1 MLTLQHELRNY
12 IMENYFFGQGESLG
26 NDDSFMEL
34 GIIDSTGVLELISHL
49 EERYSIEIA
58 SEELIP
64 ENLDSI
70 ERLTRFVSR
79 KLTES
84 GRTPSVSI
92 DAVPPRAMI
101 PAGEAL

>member
-1 MLTLQHELRNY
+1 MLTLQQELRNY

-26 NDDSFMEL
+26 DDDSFMEL

-58 SEELIP
+58 TEELIP

-70 ERLTRFVSR
+70 ERLTRFVSS
-79 KLTES
+79 KLTEA
-84 GRTPSVSI
+84 GRPTSVSI
-92 DAVPPRAMI
+92 DAVSQKAMI
-101 PAGEAL
+101 PAGENL